1 MFMRFSILFLF
12 ASAALFGQKYD
23 GPRPAKPDV
32 PYLRIASKLVE
43 ADSGDATEEKRKDG
57 TAFVVQ
63 GASAQARTPMAEPS
77 FVMESNKLVPER
89 IQLYRMDVK
98 NGHREVFIP
107 FKARRD
113 GVRPL
118 RLTVTKL
125 TGNLFRLE
133 AGETLEPGEYSLSP
147 ENSNQVFCF
156 QVY

>member
-1 MFMRFSILFLF
+1 MRFSLLMIFVVCTLQ
-12 ASAALFGQKYD
+12 AQKYD
-23 GPRPAKPDV
+23 GPRPAKPDL
-32 PYLRIASKLVE
+32 PYLRIAAKLVE
-43 ADSGDATEEKRKDG
+43 TDSGEATEEKRKDG

-63 GASAQARTPMAEPS
+63 GPTAKARTPMAEPI
-77 FVMESNKLVPER
+77 FLIESSKLVPER
-89 IQLYRMDVK
+89 IQLYRMDIK

-113 GVRPL
+113 GPRPL

-125 TGNLFRLE
+125 TGNVFKLE
-133 AGETLEPGEYSLSP
+133 AGETLDPGEYSLSP

>member
-1 MFMRFSILFLF
+1 MRLPIAFLF
-12 ASAALFGQKYD
+12 AFAALYAQKYA
-23 GPRPAKPDV
+23 GPRPSKADV
-32 PYLRIASKLVE
+32 PYLLHASSLFE
-43 ADSGDATEEKRKDG
+43 TDAGDATEEKRKDG
-57 TAFVVQ
+57 TAFVVA
-63 GASAQARTPMAEPS
+63 GAAAKARTPMAEPI
-77 FVMESNKLVPER
+77 FIMESGKIVPER

-107 FKARRD
+107 FKVRRD
-113 GVRPL
+113 AGRPL

-125 TGNLFRLE
+125 TGNLFRIE